1 MDYQMPVKAIKR
13 ILGEELSRHY
23 IGALDNMHTDIQKEF
38 CHFAYHQFKS
48 ALDAAQTYDDLQEVL
63 SFTGY
68 HMSVEEWINS
78 L

>member
-1 MDYQMPVKAIKR
+1 MEYQMPVKAIKR

-23 IGALDNMHTDIQKEF
+23 TGALEKLHTDPQREF
-38 CHFAYHQFKS
+38 CHFAYRQFKS
-48 ALDAAQTYDDLQEVL
+48 ALDAAETRDDLQEVL